1 MSGPR
6 DAFAAAGQP
15 RVDLR
20 PARAGDGRRVAEV
33 LADHD
38 RFDGVVDDL
47 ELAATRIEALLPE
60 PNDLARTLLV
70 ADDPAE
76 GVVGYVQ
83 WHVIYPAFLPGPSLY
98 LTELF
103 VGRRARG
110 RGVGRELLEAVHAE
124 AEALGAA
131 RIELQQ
137 VRGSEAHRRGFY
149 PGHGY
154 QQADHLE
161 AFRRSR
167 ARGGGGVGH
176 APG

>member
-1 MSGPR
+1 VTVPHEE
-6 DAFAAAGQP
+6 DASAGHP

-38 RFDGVVDDL
+38 RFDGLVDDL
-47 ELAATRIEALLPE
+47 ELAATRIEALLPD

-110 RGVGRELLEAVHAE
+110 RGVGRQLLEAVHAE
-124 AEALGAA
+124 AEALGAT
-131 RIELQQ
+131 RIELLQ
-137 VRGSEAHRRGFY
+137 VRGTDAHRRGFY
-149 PGHGY
+149 PTHGY
-154 QQADHLE
+154 EHADHLE
-161 AFRRSR
+161 VFRR
-167 ARGGGGVGH
+167 
-176 APG
+176 